1 MAQHLW
7 SPIRA
12 LVVVV
17 CFALG
22 VWLAFHHPL
31 APIAAVVVFV
41 AWCAASYRWP
51 SIAFAAL
58 PAIIPI
64 VDLAPWTGWIVVEEF
79 DLVLLGTA
87 AGTYASIAFGP
98 QEQLGRRSSRL
109 FHIFTLLF
117 LGSVLAALVIGV
129 VAAFSELFGSP
140 ALVFGGFG
148 FLALAFSLAF
158 QDILKNFIAGIF
170 MLLERPFRLGDEITV
185 DNHTGIVENIEMR
198 ATTLRTSDGEQV
210 ITPNS
215 LVYTGTI
222 INRTRYPTRLFTLT
236 AKVPAG
242 AALDGLAER
251 LEEQL
256 KSRPDIVKDPPP
268 HVSLQPSLDGG
279 LTLEVRYWLDY
290 RRNDPLVVQAS
301 VGRQIYQAI
310 QSPTEPTSTGPPRK
324 AAGT

>member
-1 MAQHLW
+1 MGAMLT
-7 SPIRA
+7 
-12 LVVVV
+12 VV
-17 CFALG
+17 LG
-22 VWLAFHHPL
+22 V
-31 APIAAVVVFV
+31 V
-41 AWCAASYRWP
+41 R
-51 SIAFAAL
+51 
-58 PAIIPI
+58 
-64 VDLAPWTGWIVVEEF
+64 
-79 DLVLLGTA
+79 
-87 AGTYASIAFGP
+87 
-98 QEQLGRRSSRL
+98 
-109 FHIFTLLF
+109 
-117 LGSVLAALVIGV
+117 LAATPAATPDVDHLLAARLTRSLARKELVRVKADPQVILLVSRITFLAGLLIGFIAGFTV
-129 VAAFSELFGSP
+129 LFGSP